1 MKKKIVSIMLTLG
14 MAAAMMTQ
22 CVSAQEAESSA
33 TAIPGNVYMI
43 CVQDADSGKSVEDVV
58 IQFCNDTSC
67 TMGETD
73 EDGNAV
79 FEADAGNYTV
89 HVLEV
94 PEGYEMTD
102 EERMLTA
109 DERTGIYYLSR
120 SGEEEPEKNIEDE
133 EWDYRK
139 TDDEWVF
146 PYTGFTLK
154 LPDCF
159 KNCVGQISA
168 EDRGQDQ
175 DPGIVR
181 ALFAYY
187 PRTDEEYRQY
197 EDYCKTLTIESNED
211 AIEWQKVWIQ
221 YAAGA
226 QALFEVIGIQHDM
239 SMDDLLIISE
249 IKQIID
255 LGETDH
261 YKYYLVV
268 NPYYTEEDREE
279 MTDALFDEY
288 ESLLAQ
294 AEDIAENITVRE
306 PKEREKEDLEDIDV
320 IGTKVSFETT
330 DLNGNPVR
338 SEDLFASHKV
348 TMINIWATWCGPCC
362 GELPELEKLSAEIAG
377 EECQIIGI
385 CDDTIDGEDVI
396 AEAKNLLSEYG
407 VTYMNLV
414 QKEEIQELL
423 PLPAY
428 PITYF
433 VDSEGTILTKPVVGA
448 HFDKY
453 QSRLE
458 EALNAVGESK

>member
-1 MKKKIVSIMLTLG
+1 M
-14 MAAAMMTQ
+14 
-22 CVSAQEAESSA
+22 
-33 TAIPGNVYMI
+33 
-43 CVQDADSGKSVEDVV
+43 
-58 IQFCNDTSC
+58 
-67 TMGETD
+67 
-73 EDGNAV
+73 
-79 FEADAGNYTV
+79 
-89 HVLEV
+89 
-94 PEGYEMTD
+94 
-102 EERMLTA
+102 
-109 DERTGIYYLSR
+109 
-120 SGEEEPEKNIEDE
+120 
-133 EWDYRK
+133 
-139 TDDEWVF
+139 
-146 PYTGFTLK
+146 
-154 LPDCF
+154 
-159 KNCVGQISA
+159 
-168 EDRGQDQ
+168 
-175 DPGIVR
+175 
-181 ALFAYY
+181 
-187 PRTDEEYRQY
+187 
-197 EDYCKTLTIESNED
+197 
-211 AIEWQKVWIQ
+211 WIQ